1 MILSDRDIKKAIAD
15 GRIVLNPLP
24 DLGVCLGPCA
34 LDFTLGNVFRVFD
47 YNKFPVIDPRQKEVF
62 ASISRE
68 VTVPT
73 GEAFIIH
80 PGELVM
86 ATTTEWLEL
95 SNDLIGR
102 LEGRSSLGRIGV
114 IVHST
119 AARFDP
125 GWRGK
130 PVLELGN
137 LGRIPVALYP
147 GMKICAFTFEQLSSP
162 AEVTYTTRASSKYI
176 DQSSPLGSRLDRE
189 EH

>member
-1 MILSDRDIKKAIAD
+1 MILSDRDIKKALES
-15 GRIVLNPLP
+15 GRIIIKPSLELSS
-24 DLGVCLGPCA
+24 CLGPCA
-34 LDFTLGNVFRVFD
+34 VDFHLGTTFRVFE
-47 YNKFPVIDPRQKEVF
+47 YNKFPVIDPRDKQAF
-62 ASISRE
+62 AEISRE
-68 VTVPT
+68 VTVPI
-73 GEAFIIH
+73 GDSFIIH
-80 PGELVM
+80 PGELVV
-86 ATTTEWLEL
+86 ATTEEWLEL

-102 LEGRSSLGRIGV
+102 LEGRSSLGRVGV

-130 PVLELGN
+130 AVLELGN

-162 AEVTYTTRASSKYI
+162 AEVTYTTRASSKYV
-176 DQSSPLGSRLDRE
+176 DQASPLGSRLDRE